1 MMKMVEEDK
10 ITIPAEETA
19 GSTEAKAPESKERP
33 AGRFKAAIAGWGRGR
48 RTGTACAGAAACIVL
63 AGCGITFAL
72 GGCGTAAH
80 TEAGSQSW
88 AQDGGNGDT
97 AGGADAKQG
106 DSVKV
111 TTSDGKTVDGTVNA
125 DGSVTTSEGKT
136 VAASEAGSNAVQ
148 ITSGNT
154 GGSTSD
160 NGGASSSDSG
170 SAPAGDSGSSG
181 ASPSAP
187 SDPNAGK
194 TWVADYTT
202 VHHAAVTHVET
213 VVDQA
218 EQIVTRIIF
227 SDGAVFDGASY
238 GNNGAAQDAAGD
250 YQEQCALK
258 GHRVSYSSDAYTT
271 PAVTHQETVVDS
283 PAYDEQVANGGHW
296 A

>member
-1 MMKMVEEDK
+1 MVEEDK
-10 ITIPAEETA
+10 LTIPAEETA
-19 GSTEAKAPESKERP
+19 GSVEVEAPASGERP
-33 AGRFKAAIAGWGRGR
+33 AGRFETAIAGWGRGR
-48 RTGTACAGAAACIVL
+48 RIGTACVGAAACIVL
-63 AGCGITFAL
+63 AGCGIAFAL
-72 GGCGTAAH
+72 GGCGTAARG
-80 TEAGSQSW
+80 TEDSQDW
-88 AQDGGNGDT
+88 AQADNNGGSAQEST
-97 AGGADAKQG
+97 DAKQG

-111 TTSDGKTVDGTVNA
+111 TTSDGKTVEGTVNA

-136 VAASEAGSNAVQ
+136 VPASEAGSNAVQ
-148 ITSGNT
+148 ITSG
-154 GGSTSD
+154 
-160 NGGASSSDSG
+160 SG
-170 SAPAGDSGSSG
+170 FAAPTGDSQAAGGGTASADNGSSG